1 MDSDI
6 ILADFQKMAGF
17 FIRRLNQISV
27 SIFADRMAQGGFDFT
42 PVQFAALSMLS
53 KQPGMDQATLAGLIA
68 YDRVTLGGVV
78 DRLEVKGLVDR
89 RVSKSDRRAKELFL
103 TSDGE
108 QALAKLVPVVT
119 LLQGDILA
127 GLNDE
132 EKEQLLA
139 LMEKATLAGNEQS
152 RVRLI
157 TRKAS

>member
-1 MDSDI
+1 MDSDV

-27 SIFADRMAQGGFDFT
+27 SIFADRMTQGGYDFT

-78 DRLEVKGLVDR
+78 DRLEAKGLVDR
-89 RVSKSDRRAKELFL
+89 RVSKNDRRAKELFL
-103 TSDGE
+103 TSCGE
-108 QALAKLVPVVT
+108 QVLAKLVPVVT
-119 LLQGDILA
+119 LLQEDILA

-132 EKEQLLA
+132 EKGQLLA